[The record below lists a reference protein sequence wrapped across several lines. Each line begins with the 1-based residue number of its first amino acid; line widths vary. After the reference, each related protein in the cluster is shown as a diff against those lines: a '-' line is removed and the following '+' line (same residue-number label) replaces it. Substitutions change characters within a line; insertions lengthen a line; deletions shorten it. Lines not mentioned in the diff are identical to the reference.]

1 MKRGYAVIL
10 LSALLTAAVS
20 AEDVTTADGTVYKD
34 IKISETTPIGIN
46 FVSGDKACWVDFR
59 DLPPD
64 TAKKYGYD
72 PVKAADF
79 EKALTQNQ
87 GSTVSSNTP
96 VTAPAAVVSAPAVS
110 AVTPV
115 ATTTVSPQAVNVAT
129 PVAAATVSP
138 QSASVT
144 TPAAATTVSPRMAT
158 VSTPVAAT
166 TVSPQTVSVS
176 TPVATA
182 TVSSAPG
189 SAGISV
195 TTPIANVTIGSPAP
209 PPAQARV
216 VVVNNG
222 DPVVYDEQI
231 VYEPVTTTWILW
243 NGRYYPRYWWHYWY
257 WDHHYI
263 SWNGRY
269 YPAHYFHNAGRW
281 HEGRYYHY
289 APSRGPARGGDRGGS
304 YDRGGG
310 GRSSGGGSYDR
321 GGGGRNSG
329 GGGGGDRGGGG
340 RH

>member
-20 AEDVTTADGTVYKD
+20 AEDVTTTDGTVYKD

-46 FVSGDKACWVDFR
+46 FVSSEKACWVDFR

-72 PVKAADF
+72 PAKAADF
-79 EKALTQNQ
+79 EKALAQNQ
-87 GSTVSSNTP
+87 GSTVNGNTP
-96 VTAPAAVVSAPAVS
+96 VTAPATVISPPAAVVATPVATTAVS
-110 AVTPV
+110 PTAVNVVTPAATATV
-115 ATTTVSPQAVNVAT
+115 SPAAVNVVTPAATTTVSPQVVTVTSPA
-129 PVAAATVSP
+129 AAATVS
-138 QSASVT
+138 A
-144 TPAAATTVSPRMAT
+144 
-158 VSTPVAAT
+158 
-166 TVSPQTVSVS
+166 QTVSVS
-176 TPVATA
+176 TPVANA
-182 TVSSAPG
+182 TVSAN
-189 SAGISV
+189 GIGV
-195 TTPIANVTIGSPAP
+195 TTPIASVTIGSPAP

-216 VVVNNG
+216 VVVNNSA
-222 DPVVYDEQI
+222 PVVYDENI
-231 VYEPVTTTWILW
+231 AYEPVTATWVLW

-289 APSRGPARGGDRGGS
+289 AAGPARGGDRGGS

-310 GRSSGGGSYDR
+310 RSS
-321 GGGGRNSG
+321 
-329 GGGGGDRGGGG
+329 GGDRGGGRSNGGGGGG

>member
-1 MKRGYAVIL
+1 MKKGYAVLL

-20 AEDVTTADGTVYKD
+20 AEDITTTDGTVYKD

-46 FVSGDKACWVDFR
+46 FVSGDKASWVDFR
-59 DLPPD
+59 DLPPEV
-64 TAKKYGYD
+64 AQKYGYD
-72 PVKAADF
+72 PAKAAEF
-79 EKALTQNQ
+79 EKVLVQNQ
-87 GSTVSSNTP
+87 GSTVTANMP
-96 VTAPAAVVSAPAVS
+96 VTAPAVASPPVAVS
-110 AVTPV
+110 SQAAKIATPVATATVSPQTVNVATPV
-115 ATTTVSPQAVNVAT
+115 ATTTVSSRT
-129 PVAAATVSP
+129 
-138 QSASVT
+138 
-144 TPAAATTVSPRMAT
+144 AT

-166 TVSPQTVSVS
+166 TISPQTVSVS
-176 TPVATA
+176 TPIATA

-195 TTPIANVTIGSPAP
+195 TTPVASVTIGSPAP
-209 PPAQARV
+209 PPAQSRV
-216 VVVNNG
+216 VVVNNS

-231 VYEPVTTTWILW
+231 AYEPVTTTWVLW

-289 APSRGPARGGDRGGS
+289 AASRGPVRGGDRGGS

-310 GRSSGGGSYDR
+310 R
-321 GGGGRNSG
+321 G
-329 GGGGGDRGGGG
+329 GGGGG